1 MLAYFLGEK
10 GREGELCVRSL
21 LSRLKSRGRSF
32 LTSEIK
38 GKELLYKLLYLVLN
52 KIDTKV
58 QLLVHKCIFSIL
70 FLYTIVACS
79 IPVFRRLGEMSELL
93 RQGQKKR

>member
-52 KIDTKV
+52 KRDIPEI
-58 QLLVHKCIFSIL
+58 HSIL
-70 FLYTIVACS
+70 FLIVRAVC
-79 IPVFRRLGEMSELL
+79 FY
-93 RQGQKKR
+93 